1 MKIELEITRSRL
13 TAALLLAAAA
23 SVLGGGAI
31 AHAQS
36 TQAATTT
43 DTLVGSALN
52 TLGNAVSALRNDV
65 NVLQM
70 YERVARASI
79 TSTGAVTA
87 QTGSWIA
94 KVDHPGPGNY
104 VVRFSPGVFSAP
116 PTCITTAN
124 ASDPV
129 APAIECYGVTTTLM
143 VCQATEAGA
152 QVNTGLSLLCAGS

>member
-87 QTGSWIA
+87 ALVYDPLGRVIFQYTTGVPCSALRTCPPI
-94 KVDHPGPGNY
+94 
-104 VVRFSPGVFSAP
+104 SPH
-116 PTCITTAN
+116 C
-124 ASDPV
+124 
-129 APAIECYGVTTTLM
+129 L
-143 VCQATEAGA
+143 
-152 QVNTGLSLLCAGS
+152 